1 MSVETKYSAAESATI
16 PKEEFMCPLCQ
27 CLLFEPVTT
36 PCGKPA
42 IISDLIGIFAIWLIF
57 RFFFFLGHT
66 YCRECIL
73 RLVIMFKVLNKADY

>member
-1 MSVETKYSAAESATI
+1 MSVETKSSAADSATI

-42 IISDLIGIFAIWLIF
+42 IISDLIGILQF
-57 RFFFFLGHT
+57 G
-66 YCRECIL
+66 
-73 RLVIMFKVLNKADY
+73 

>member
-57 RFFFFLGHT
+57 RFFFLSRP
-66 YCRECIL
+66 YLLPRMYI
-73 RLVIMFKVLNKADY
+73 KVSNNV

>member
-42 IISDLIGIFAIWLIF
+42 IISDLIGILQF
-57 RFFFFLGHT
+57 G
-66 YCRECIL
+66 
-73 RLVIMFKVLNKADY
+73 